1 MDLRLG
7 VTELNGLLSG
17 LAPLRRIRTRFL
29 FAPATVIAALLLTAV
44 SQWLFG
50 SAAAAVFAL
59 TVIVST
65 SLFGLQAG
73 LCATVIAVLTLDFFY
88 VPPLFQIGARTS
100 FRECLLFGAMAG
112 CTNLV
117 QRRIS
122 AGIRSKVKP
131 PLGIQGYLDG
141 LKDGEISGWAFDAD
155 HPEQPVGVTVLV
167 DKHPVAHVLAVH
179 YRPDVAEIMNC
190 SGRHGFYVDLAQH
203 FQGKGEREAVIDVR
217 LANGNPLTNAPSRV
231 KVPALTARRTRPTVL
246 FMHIPKTAGTAF
258 REAIAA
264 NFLQSEIAYL
274 YPTPPGF
281 LVTDLRALPLEQ
293 RRGYRMVMGHYQFG
307 MHEALPQES
316 EYITFVREPAAR
328 VLSQY
333 DYDLQ
338 HRAASI
344 CDRDGRLL
352 SLDEVFEKRL
362 TVDFDNALVRCFS
375 GIDERDLPP
384 GSVTAEIYEQAVCNL
399 LNSFAFVGHQ
409 EASAEAYNRLR
420 GYYGW
425 HATEEL
431 PIVNVGRPRATERA
445 ASSVTAVIRHFN
457 SWDYLLYEQ
466 ILRVFPMKGGSPPRV
481 DTDHGAEASTVEE
494 RQ

>member
-7 VTELNGLLSG
+7 VSELNGLLSG
-17 LAPLRRIRTRFL
+17 LAPLRRIRARFL
-29 FAPATVIAALLLTAV
+29 LAPATVLAALLLTA
-44 SQWLFG
+44 SAQWVFG

-73 LCATVIAVLTLDFFY
+73 LFATAIAVLSLDFFY
-88 VPPLFQIGARTS
+88 VPPLFEIGVRTS
-100 FRECLLFGAMAG
+100 LRASLLFGAIAG
-112 CTNLV
+112 CTHLV
-117 QRRIS
+117 ERRIS

-131 PLGIQGYLDG
+131 PLGIQGHLDG
-141 LKDGEISGWAFDAD
+141 LADGEISGWAFDAD
-155 HPEQPVGVTVLV
+155 DPEKPVPVTVLV
-167 DKHPVAHVLAVH
+167 NKHPVAHVLAVH

-190 SGRHGFYVDLAQH
+190 SGRHGFYVDLAEH
-203 FQGKGEREAVIDVR
+203 FQTQSETEAVIDVR
-217 LANGNPLTNAPSRV
+217 LENGAPLANAPSRV
-231 KVPALTARRTRPTVL
+231 RVSRVKPRRPRPTVL

-264 NFLQSEIAYL
+264 NFLQCEIAYL

-316 EYITFVREPAAR
+316 EYITIVREPAAR

-338 HRAASI
+338 HKAPSVRGA
-344 CDRDGRLL
+344 DGRLL
-352 SLDEVFEKRL
+352 SLEEVFENRL

-375 GIDERDLPP
+375 GVDERDLPP
-384 GSVTAEIYEQAVCNL
+384 GSITAEIYEQAVSNL
-399 LNSFAFVGHQ
+399 MNFFAFVGHQ
-409 EASAEAYNRLR
+409 EASPEAYRRLR
-420 GYYGW
+420 DYYGW

-431 PIVNVGRPRATERA
+431 PIVNVGRPRAAKETDERVA
-445 ASSVTAVIRHFN
+445 AVIRHFN
-457 SWDYLLYEQ
+457 AWDYLLYEQ
-466 ILRVFPMKGGSPPRV
+466 ILRVFPISGGAPAR
-481 DTDHGAEASTVEE
+481 G
-494 RQ
+494 